1 MKKSVLAVVM
11 LLALAVSSVCMA
23 AGDGNDLNREQRV
36 VDKFVAALEAP
47 AGSGF
52 AQVQGDLAPGLQS
65 KLTAEGFAELQKQL
79 REKFGKQKEVKF
91 ASFERFDQADRLLY
105 LMGYSRQQ
113 VVRAA
118 YVFDKDGKLAEFVFV
133 PVEVQEEQK

>member
-11 LLALAVSSVCMA
+11 LLTLAVSSVCMA

-65 KLTAEGFAELQKQL
+65 KLTAGNFAELQKQL
-79 REKFGKQKEVKF
+79 REKFGKQKEMKF
-91 ASFERFDQADRLLY
+91 AAFERFDQADRLTY
-105 LMGYSRQQ
+105 LAGYSRQQ

-133 PVEVQEEQK
+133 PVEIKEEQK

>member
-1 MKKSVLAVVM
+1 M
-11 LLALAVSSVCMA
+11 
-23 AGDGNDLNREQRV
+23 

-105 LMGYSRQQ
+105 MMGYSRQQ

-118 YVFDKDGKLAEFVFV
+118 YVFDKDGKLVEFVFV
-133 PVEVQEEQK
+133 PVEIKEEEK

>member
-36 VDKFVAALEAP
+36 VDKFGAALEAP

-133 PVEVQEEQK
+133 PVEIEAEQK